1 MLLLPSDIN
10 IDIIILLSVL
20 NWPPHLPVFIQQITL
35 CFPLPFHR
43 IDRRLATIDK
53 SELQI
58 IKTKVVAA
66 GKSIAFRFAL
76 LLGPSHVLFLLSTTG
91 NRLEINPTDP
101 HNIPMNVYLSSAVSS
116 RRHHHAPLCYP
127 ISSVQCSAGA
137 DDFIRLFYDPAS
149 QQYNEEEE
157 VTGLT
162 LPRRDI
168 SELSCDEDMLLHCYS
183 VTKPCTQLMRW
194 SRGRKRQRRRRF
206 NAYDPL

>member
-20 NWPPHLPVFIQQITL
+20 NWQPHLPVFIQQITL

-66 GKSIAFRFAL
+66 GKLIAFRFAL

-149 QQYNEEEE
+149 QPA
-157 VTGLT
+157 V
-162 LPRRDI
+162 
-168 SELSCDEDMLLHCYS
+168 
-183 VTKPCTQLMRW
+183 QL
-194 SRGRKRQRRRRF
+194 RRRRSRWTYS
-206 NAYDPL
+206 AKKRHKWVELRRRHVVALLLGY